1 MPGIAEIQQA
11 ILVLPEDEFTQLRE
25 WLAEL
30 DWGRWDGQIEA
41 DSENGRLDFLIEEAS
56 QSDTLRSL
64 DNL

>member
-1 MPGIAEIQQA
+1 MPGIAEIQQT

-41 DSENGRLDFLIEEAS
+41 DSESGRLDFLIKEAGRT
-56 QSDTLRSL
+56 DTLRSL
-64 DNL
+64 DDR

>member
-11 ILVLPEDEFTQLRE
+11 ILVLPEDEFSQLRE

-41 DSENGRLDFLIEEAS
+41 DSGNGRLDFLIEEAGRS
-56 QSDTLRSL
+56 ENLRSL